1 MDLKK
6 YAYTRQKNI
15 VLKTDG
21 VKLLLEI
28 TGNPDKKMKIVHVSG
43 TNGKGSVCAFL
54 REGFIRMGLKTGG
67 FTSPELFDITDAI
80 TVDNKP
86 ISTSALESVYG
97 ILSLSVEKVYA
108 KTGKMPSQFEINFVA
123 AMLWFERCGCE
134 IAVIECGMGGKGD
147 ATNAISD
154 SAVSVITHIALDHC
168 KYLGNTLDEITEN
181 KCGIFKD
188 KSVIVTGFQDTR
200 VMNKIIDCAKSRR
213 IITAKRPVL
222 RGFYETH
229 EIFDYDGIKGL
240 LCSLSGK
247 HQTENAATAIEVLRL
262 FGADENIIFDAIL
275 NTKHRARFEKLKDNI
290 YFDGAHN
297 PNGFA
302 SFIKNINRYKMNG
315 HMIFILGFMAD
326 KDVRSC
332 IKYMD
337 NLENRDFEIY
347 TFRVR
352 SNRRSETGEG
362 LSAICADCGYTAE
375 IFDDVNTAIEKAK
388 EHADVIFI
396 AGSLYTYKELAN
408 LGKDLL

>member
-28 TGNPDKKMKIVHVSG
+28 TGNPDKKMKIVHVAG

-54 REGFIRMGLKTGG
+54 REGFIRMGFKTGG

-86 ISTSALESVYG
+86 ISISSLEATYD
-97 ILSLSVEKVYA
+97 ILSLSAEKVYNR
-108 KTGKMPSQFEINFVA
+108 TGIMPSQFEINFVA
-123 AMLWFERCGCE
+123 AMLWFEHCGCD

-154 SAVSVITHIALDHC
+154 SAVSVVTHVALDHC
-168 KYLGNTLDEITEN
+168 KYLGNTLEEITEN

-188 KSVIVTGFQDTR
+188 KSVIVTGFQDAN
-200 VMNKIIDCAKSRR
+200 VMNTILGCAKSRR
-213 IITAKRPVL
+213 IITAKLPVL

-240 LCSLSGK
+240 VCSLSGK
-247 HQTENAATAIEVLRL
+247 HQTENAAIAIEVLRL
-262 FGADENIIFDAIL
+262 FGADEKIIFDTIL
-275 NTKHRARFEKLKDNI
+275 NAKHRARFERLKDNI

-297 PNGFA
+297 PDGF
-302 SFIKNINRYKMNG
+302 SEFINNINRYKMSG
-315 HMIFILGFMAD
+315 RMIFILGFMAD

-352 SNRRSETGEG
+352 SNSRSETGEG
-362 LSAICADCGYTAE
+362 LSRICAECGYDAKT
-375 IFDDVNTAIEKAK
+375 FDDVNSALEEAK
-388 EHADVIFI
+388 KNGGNIFI
-396 AGSLYTYKELAN
+396 AGSLYTYKELN
-408 LGKDLL
+408 KSGKDLL